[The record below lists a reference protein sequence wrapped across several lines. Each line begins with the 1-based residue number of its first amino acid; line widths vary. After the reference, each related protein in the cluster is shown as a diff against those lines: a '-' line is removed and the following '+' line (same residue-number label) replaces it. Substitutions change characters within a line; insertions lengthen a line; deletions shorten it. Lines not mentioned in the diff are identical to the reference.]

1 MEDAAHQCHSWRV
14 MDFDSPYNEINEIDA
29 FLADSVVVA
38 DGKIYAQGAG
48 WNIINTPTVPFRY
61 SRIGVGTLIRVPYG
75 STNENHRF
83 ECRLEDA
90 DGRPLALGDAPQGV
104 ESTDG
109 KIRRVGSEF
118 TVGRPPA
125 LPPGDEQLLP
135 FALNFD
141 GLVFEAPGRYR
152 FVLGIDGRDITTLS
166 FRVNL
171 SADAGGHR

>member
-1 MEDAAHQCHSWRV
+1 

-38 DGKIYAQGAG
+38 
-48 WNIINTPTVPFRY
+48 
-61 SRIGVGTLIRVPYG
+61 
-75 STNENHRF
+75 
-83 ECRLEDA
+83 
-90 DGRPLALGDAPQGV
+90 
-104 ESTDG
+104 DG

-171 SADAGGHR
+171 SAAAGGHR